1 MTPAF
6 LRTVACAVALALMLV
21 GCAGSPPSTKSAK
34 QACHEAV
41 EDYAS
46 PSQCDAYV
54 EATKQ
59 SGDKTD
65 LFEAYSIRSVL
76 WQMKGD
82 LKAALHDAD
91 LAIDTRPD
99 LKYGHYWRAVL
110 VGESGEYA
118 TALRTIRKLE
128 YDETHRAFHADI
140 AMLEYVAG
148 DRARSAA
155 FFRSAARYAS
165 EVDRNEDSAAYY
177 RFNASIIESELKD
190 GDLTSIE
197 QSGADRS
204 VTVLS
209 RLWLYR
215 VGRMTE
221 ADLRALIPEMTGP
234 KTRNSACIS
243 YFAIGHKNA
252 VAGNAASATPAF
264 EAAAN
269 RCTVDT
275 FELHAAKKW
284 LKTLGG

>member
-1 MTPAF
+1 MTSDL
-6 LRTVACAVALALMLV
+6 LRAAAGAIALALALA
-21 GCAGSPPSTKSAK
+21 GCASAPPSTKSAK
-34 QACHEAV
+34 QTCHEAG
-41 EDYAS
+41 EDYGT
-46 PSQCDAYV
+46 PEQCDAYV
-54 EATKQ
+54 EAAKQ
-59 SGDKTD
+59 SGDNAN

-76 WQMKGD
+76 WQTKGD

-91 LAIDTRPD
+91 LAIEAQPD

-118 TALRTIRKLE
+118 AALRTIRKLE
-128 YDETHRAFHADI
+128 YEETHSEFHADI
-140 AMLEYVAG
+140 AMLEYVTG

-165 EVDRNEDSAAYY
+165 EIDRNEDSAAYY
-177 RFNASIIESELKD
+177 RFNAAIIESELKG
-190 GDLTSIE
+190 GDQTSIE

-209 RLWLYR
+209 RLWQYR
-215 VGRMTE
+215 VGQMTE

-234 KTRNSACIS
+234 RTRNSACIS

-252 VAGNAASATPAF
+252 VAGNATTAKPAF

-275 FELHAAKKW
+275 FELHAARKW
-284 LKTLGG
+284 LKSLGG